1 MRIDIEYIKNLLDV
15 ALDHDHP
22 DFRIDHKDIKPL
34 WQGDDEKLNKLVF
47 HMEILEDQGL
57 IENSINSNGIG
68 FRRMSSGGFTVSII
82 PLRLTA
88 NGHQFASDLSK
99 PGVIEQL
106 TTSFKDAGP
115 SEAVKVVFALGK
127 KALEKKLESIME

>member
-1 MRIDIEYIKNLLDV
+1 MRIDIGYIKNLLDV
-15 ALDHDHP
+15 VLEHDHP
-22 DFRIDHKDIKPL
+22 DFRIDHEDIKPL
-34 WQGDDEKLNKLVF
+34 WYGDDENINKLVF
-47 HMEILEDQGL
+47 HMEILEDQSL
-57 IENSINSNGIG
+57 IESSINSNGIG
-68 FRRMSSGGFTVSII
+68 FRRMSNGEFTVSII

-88 NGHQFASDLSK
+88 QGHQFASDLSK

-127 KALEKKLESIME
+127 KALEKKLEDIMA